1 MRACLFVLAVTVIF
15 APTCGVPGPTGASDQ
30 GSSAAGPDSPRPVA
44 GGLSFR
50 TIGTGNGFT
59 CALTPAGEAWCWGF
73 NERGE
78 LGAGDAITVTRD
90 SSPHKSRP
98 TRVAGGHGFTTLAAG
113 DHHSCALTAEGDAW
127 CWGDNI
133 AGALGSATTQ
143 QCVHWF
149 NGNWPCSS
157 IPVRAAAPPLVA
169 IAAGAS
175 LTCGIDRDGRA
186 WCWGGNGEG
195 QLGDGTTTT
204 RGRPAPVSGAVRFV
218 AVASGNLRQACG
230 VTTGGDVWCWGS
242 GLGFGTD
249 TNKRPSLAPA
259 PAAEGGMFA
268 SVTTTWNHTCALD
281 LSGGAWWQS

>member
-1 MRACLFVLAVTVIF
+1 MHACLFVLAVTVIV
-15 APTCGVPGPTGASDQ
+15 APACGVPGITGASDRGPSPA
-30 GSSAAGPDSPRPVA
+30 GSDSPRPVA

-98 TRVAGGHGFTTLAAG
+98 IRVAGGHGFTTLAVG

-157 IPVRAAAPPLVA
+157 TPVRAGGAAPRRHRRRREPDVRHRPGRSRLVLGRQRRRAARRRDHDHEGAARSGERRRPLRRGGVGES
-169 IAAGAS
+169 AAG
-175 LTCGIDRDGRA
+175 LRGHGR
-186 WCWGGNGEG
+186 
-195 QLGDGTTTT
+195 
-204 RGRPAPVSGAVRFV
+204 R
-218 AVASGNLRQACG
+218 
-230 VTTGGDVWCWGS
+230 
-242 GLGFGTD
+242 
-249 TNKRPSLAPA
+249 
-259 PAAEGGMFA
+259 
-268 SVTTTWNHTCALD
+268 
-281 LSGGAWWQS
+281 